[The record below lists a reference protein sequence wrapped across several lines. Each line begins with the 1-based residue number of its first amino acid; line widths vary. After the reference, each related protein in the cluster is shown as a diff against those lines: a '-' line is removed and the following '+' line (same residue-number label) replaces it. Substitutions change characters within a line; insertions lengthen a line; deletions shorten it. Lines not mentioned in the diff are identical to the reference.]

1 MVDFLVENGLFL
13 ATGES
18 YTGSMIDTAC
28 TDLARSR
35 AWFERCFVTYSNTA
49 KTELLGVDAALVDQ
63 YSASVSKSS
72 AQWLSV
78 LSATMQRNAKSG
90 VLAKSVNNSS

>member
-78 LSATMQRNAKSG
+78 LSATMQRIAKSG